1 MATNYDFLLLAQNE
15 SKTFAMFTAELTKEE
30 FDTRGVEAL
39 KKIDPDLVD
48 DFLKLSLQ
56 AVMNKVRDNNVKDM
70 LEIAGLGESYAH
82 LEGEYLRRIYIRPLK
97 PISPQYK
104 NLVNYGSVDPFKIRK
119 PEAIERFYRQNFD
132 YQNLLTISDTELRK
146 AFYSSEGLQN
156 VLSGCLKNLDNDYK
170 LQKYLAKMEL
180 IHKMINSENLKA
192 SQVVEAGL
200 NDLTI
205 ENMEEF
211 IIKLKNLISFFETSP
226 MNSAYNMLSFDSSQN
241 IEDLIILIRPEINN
255 NLDTKILSKAFNP
268 EYLNQKVKFLAVE
281 NFGGLQ
287 YFDNAEATEPL
298 KPVYDELGV
307 NIGFNASGSASDPI
321 VENPEVRDPNKDVM
335 AVVLDKKIML
345 TNQQQPYTIEPIR
358 NPAGLYRNY
367 WASEPNGT
375 LAFDGSY
382 NMIIFKNNITTKKQ
396 NKHKKKENV

>member
-1 MATNYDFLLLAQNE
+1 M
-15 SKTFAMFTAELTKEE
+15 
-30 FDTRGVEAL
+30 
-39 KKIDPDLVD
+39 
-48 DFLKLSLQ
+48 
-56 AVMNKVRDNNVKDM
+56 
-70 LEIAGLGESYAH
+70 
-82 LEGEYLRRIYIRPLK
+82 
-97 PISPQYK
+97 
-104 NLVNYGSVDPFKIRK
+104 
-119 PEAIERFYRQNFD
+119 
-132 YQNLLTISDTELRK
+132 
-146 AFYSSEGLQN
+146 
-156 VLSGCLKNLDNDYK
+156 
-170 LQKYLAKMEL
+170 
-180 IHKMINSENLKA
+180 
-192 SQVVEAGL
+192 
-200 NDLTI
+200 
-205 ENMEEF
+205 
-211 IIKLKNLISFFETSP
+211 
-226 MNSAYNMLSFDSSQN
+226 
-241 IEDLIILIRPEINN
+241 
-255 NLDTKILSKAFNP
+255 
-268 EYLNQKVKFLAVE
+268 AVE

-396 NKHKKKENV
+396 NKNKKKENV